1 MALMNNKRNF
11 RSYDPDQ
18 SMLLPPSLH
27 DWLPEGHLA
36 YFVRETV
43 EELDLSAILDTYDSS
58 RGGFPA
64 YHPVMMTQL
73 LAYGYCVG
81 VRSSRKI
88 ERATHEVVPFRVL
101 AANQHPDHDTI
112 SEFRR
117 RHADALA
124 NLFIQILDMCREE
137 GMAKLGRVAID
148 GSKVRANASKHKAL
162 SYGRMPGAL
171 APDVGPARRA
181 GKKKDAELK
190 KIVRDMFDEAERIDA
205 EEDALYGKG
214 NRGDELPEEL
224 RHAKTR
230 RKKIREAIKNLKA
243 RKKAQADAKRAEI
256 AEKEK
261 AREDEGKPRR
271 GRKPKEPSDEPDE
284 KMQSPQVRTLSGAD
298 PPGNFTDPESR
309 IMKMGSTGSFEQCY
323 PEGPHLRRIGPAG
336 NAQVAVDADTQVIV
350 AADVTQQANDP
361 KSRALRGKKQLVPM
375 VEQVKRNTGSAP
387 AKVLADSGYYSEA
400 NVAEMQD
407 ESIDAYI
414 ATGKMKHGEII
425 TAPRGRIPESAT
437 TKDRMRRKLRTQK
450 GRATYAR
457 RKSSVEPVIGQVKDV
472 QGFRQFLRRGLHAA
486 QCEWRF
492 GCAMHNLL
500 KLFRRMRPAFAW

>member
-1 MALMNNKRNF
+1 MNNKTNF

-36 YFVRETV
+36 YFVREMV
-43 EELDLSAILDTYDSS
+43 EELDLSALLDTYDCS
-58 RGGFPA
+58 RGGCPA

-117 RHADALA
+117 RHADALG
-124 NLFIQILDMCREE
+124 NLFLQILDMCLAE
-137 GMAKLGRVAID
+137 GMVKLGRVAID
-148 GSKVRANASKHKAL
+148 GSKVRANASKHKAM
-162 SYGRMPGAL
+162 SYGRL
-171 APDVGPARRA
+171 
-181 GKKKDAELK
+181 KKKDAELE
-190 KIVRDMFDEAERIDA
+190 KIVKDMFEEAERIDA

-214 NRGDELPEEL
+214 NRGDELPEEF
-224 RHAKTR
+224 RNAKTR

-243 RKKAQADAKRAEI
+243 RKKAQADAKRADI

-261 AREDEGKPRR
+261 ARDDDDKPRR
-271 GRKPKEPSDEPDE
+271 RRKPKEPSDEPED
-284 KMQSPQVRTLSGAD
+284 KMQS
-298 PPGNFTDPESR
+298 NFTDPESR
-309 IMKMGSTGSFEQCY
+309 IMKMGATGSFEQCY
-323 PEGPHLRRIGPAG
+323 
-336 NAQVAVDADTQVIV
+336 NAQVAVDADTQIIV
-350 AADVTQQANDP
+350 AADVTQQANDV
-361 KSRALRGKKQLVPM
+361 KQLAPM
-375 VEQVKRNTGSAP
+375 VEQVRKNTGTTP
-387 AKVLADSGYYSEA
+387 ECVLADTGYYSDA
-400 NVAEMQD
+400 NVTKMQD

-414 ATGKMKHGEII
+414 AAGKMKHGEAF
-425 TAPRGRIPESAT
+425 TSPRGRIPESAT
-437 TKDRMRRKLRTQK
+437 TKDRMKRKLRTQK
-450 GRATYAR
+450 GRATYAK

-500 KLFRRMRPAFAW
+500 KLFRKLRPATAW

>member
-1 MALMNNKRNF
+1 MARMNYKRNF

-36 YFVRETV
+36 YFVRETIQ
-43 EELDLSAILDTYDSS
+43 ELDLSAILDTYDSS
-58 RGGFPA
+58 KGGYPA

-117 RHADALA
+117 RHAEALA
-124 NLFIQILDMCREE
+124 DLFVQILDMCREE

-148 GSKVRANASKHKAL
+148 GSKVRANASKHKAM
-162 SYGRMPGAL
+162 SYGRL
-171 APDVGPARRA
+171 
-181 GKKKDAELK
+181 KKKDVDLE
-190 KIVRDMFDEAERIDA
+190 KIVKDMFDEAERVDA

-224 RHAKTR
+224 RNAKTR
-230 RKKIREAIKNLKA
+230 RKKIREAIKNLKE

-261 AREDEGKPRR
+261 ARAKEGRPRR
-271 GRKPKEPSDEPDE
+271 GRKPKEPSDEPDD
-284 KMQSPQVRTLSGAD
+284 KMQS
-298 PPGNFTDPESR
+298 NFTDPESR
-309 IMKMGSTGSFEQCY
+309 IMKMGATGSFEQCY
-323 PEGPHLRRIGPAG
+323 

-350 AADVTQQANDP
+350 AADVTQQAND
-361 KSRALRGKKQLVPM
+361 KKQLAPM
-375 VEQVKRNTGSAP
+375 VEQMKKNTGATP
-387 AKVLADSGYYSEA
+387 EKVLADAGYYSDA
-400 NVAEMQD
+400 NVTKMQD

-414 ATGKMKHGEII
+414 AAGKMKHGDAI
-425 TAPRGRIPESAT
+425 TSPRGRIPKAAT

-450 GRATYAR
+450 GRATYAK

-472 QGFRQFLRRGLHAA
+472 QDFRQFLRRGLHAA

-500 KLFRRMRPAFAW
+500 KLFRRVQPATAW

>member
-1 MALMNNKRNF
+1 MALMDNKRNF

-148 GSKVRANASKHKAL
+148 GSKVRANASKHKAM
-162 SYGRMPGAL
+162 SYGRM
-171 APDVGPARRA
+171 
-181 GKKKDAELK
+181 KKKDAELK

-284 KMQSPQVRTLSGAD
+284 KMQS
-298 PPGNFTDPESR
+298 NITDPESR

-323 PEGPHLRRIGPAG
+323 

-350 AADVTQQANDP
+350 AADVTQQAND
-361 KSRALRGKKQLVPM
+361 KKQLVPM

-400 NVAEMQD
+400 NVTKMQD

-414 ATGKMKHGEII
+414 AIGKMKHGEII

>member
-148 GSKVRANASKHKAL
+148 GSKVRANASKHKAM
-162 SYGRMPGAL
+162 SYGRM
-171 APDVGPARRA
+171 
-181 GKKKDAELK
+181 KKKDAELK

-261 AREDEGKPRR
+261 AREDEGEPRR

-284 KMQSPQVRTLSGAD
+284 KMQS
-298 PPGNFTDPESR
+298 NFTDPESR

-323 PEGPHLRRIGPAG
+323 

-350 AADVTQQANDP
+350 AADVTQQAND
-361 KSRALRGKKQLVPM
+361 KKQLVPM

>member
-148 GSKVRANASKHKAL
+148 GSKVRANASKHKAM
-162 SYGRMPGAL
+162 SYGRM
-171 APDVGPARRA
+171 
-181 GKKKDAELK
+181 KKKDAELK

-284 KMQSPQVRTLSGAD
+284 KMQS
-298 PPGNFTDPESR
+298 NFTDPESR

-323 PEGPHLRRIGPAG
+323 

-350 AADVTQQANDP
+350 AADVTQQAND
-361 KSRALRGKKQLVPM
+361 KKQLVPM

-400 NVAEMQD
+400 NVAKMRD

>member
-43 EELDLSAILDTYDSS
+43 EELDLSAILDTYDGS

-73 LAYGYCVG
+73 IAYGYCVG

-88 ERATHEVVPFRVL
+88 ECATHEVVPFRVL
-101 AANQHPDHDTI
+101 AADQHPDHDTI

-124 NLFIQILDMCREE
+124 DLFAQILEMCREA
-137 GMAKLGRVAID
+137 GMVKLGRVAID
-148 GSKVRANASKHKAL
+148 GSKVRANASKHKAM
-162 SYGRMPGAL
+162 SYGRM
-171 APDVGPARRA
+171 
-181 GKKKDAELK
+181 KKKDAELK
-190 KIVRDMFDEAERIDA
+190 KIVKDMLDEAERIDA

-230 RKKIREAIKNLKA
+230 RKKIREAIKNLKE

-261 AREDEGKPRR
+261 AREEEDRPRR

-284 KMQSPQVRTLSGAD
+284 KMQS
-298 PPGNFTDPESR
+298 NFTDPESR

-323 PEGPHLRRIGPAG
+323 
-336 NAQVAVDADTQVIV
+336 NAQVAVDTDTQVIV

-400 NVAEMQD
+400 NLAGMQH
-407 ESIDAYI
+407 ESIDAYV

-425 TAPRGRIPESAT
+425 TAPRGRIPKAAT

>member
-1 MALMNNKRNF
+1 MSHMNNKTNF

-36 YFVRETV
+36 YFLRETIL
-43 EELDLSAILDTYDSS
+43 ELDLSAILDTYDSS
-58 RGGFPA
+58 KGGSPA

-124 NLFIQILDMCREE
+124 GLFVQILDMCRAK

-148 GSKVRANASKHKAL
+148 GSKVRANASKHKAM
-162 SYGRMPGAL
+162 SYGRM
-171 APDVGPARRA
+171 
-181 GKKKDAELK
+181 KKKDAELER
-190 KIVRDMFDEAERIDA
+190 IVKDMFEEAERIDA

-214 NRGDELPEEL
+214 NRGDELPEEF
-224 RHAKTR
+224 RNAKTR
-230 RKKIREAIKNLKA
+230 RKNIREAIKNLKE
-243 RKKAQADAKRAEI
+243 RKKAEADAKRADI

-261 AREDEGKPRR
+261 AREKKGRPRR
-271 GRKPKEPSDEPDE
+271 GPKPKEPSDEPDE
-284 KMQSPQVRTLSGAD
+284 KMQS
-298 PPGNFTDPESR
+298 NFTDPESR
-309 IMKMGSTGSFEQCY
+309 IMKMGATGSFEQCY
-323 PEGPHLRRIGPAG
+323 

-350 AADVTQQANDP
+350 AADVTQQAND
-361 KSRALRGKKQLVPM
+361 RKQLAPM
-375 VEQVKRNTGSAP
+375 VEQVKKNTGANP
-387 AKVLADSGYYSEA
+387 ASVLADTGYYSDA
-400 NVAEMQD
+400 NVAKMQD
-407 ESIDAYI
+407 KSIDAYI
-414 ATGKMKHGEII
+414 AAGKMKHGEAI
-425 TAPRGRIPESAT
+425 TSPRGRIPKSAT
-437 TKDRMRRKLRTQK
+437 TKDRMKRKLRTQK
-450 GRATYAR
+450 GRATYAK

-500 KLFRRMRPAFAW
+500 KLFRRLRPATAW